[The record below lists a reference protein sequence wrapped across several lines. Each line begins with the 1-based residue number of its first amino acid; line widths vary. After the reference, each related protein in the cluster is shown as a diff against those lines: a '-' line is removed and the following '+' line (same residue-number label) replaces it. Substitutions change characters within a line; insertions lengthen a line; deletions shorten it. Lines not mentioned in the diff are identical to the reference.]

1 MIKRLI
7 SLRLRHTF
15 IGTLLGKDKNGK
27 PKATLSTGRIVGY
40 TILYAFLALLFLF
53 AVFSMA
59 VGLGML
65 LIPAGAAGSYFGLFM
80 IISLSV
86 IFIFSI
92 FETKAELFDC
102 KDNEL
107 LLSLPISTGAIVISR
122 IFTVLIYNYL
132 IEAILIIPVCAV
144 YLIFGGSIL
153 GVIGSLIVALLIPL
167 LATALASG
175 VGYVVALVAR
185 RMKHKTLVTTILSAL
200 FMGAYFFFC
209 FGIGFFEGSGGEIEQ
224 TPEDIEALVSRLK
237 GFSFIGEAQLLSPI
251 PLLILVLVTALVC
264 FVAYYFISKNYIKII
279 TDTRGVE
286 KRVYVEKKSEKKSAL
301 HAIVRKEL
309 AKITSSSTLL
319 LNAGSGVIFLV
330 LLTVLIIL
338 EGDTV
343 GLVLT
348 ELTGISTDT
357 GLMIAPIVA
366 SVMIMSLS
374 MIMFSASSISLEGKS
389 LWILKS
395 IPVSSRDIIVGKAI
409 PNIVI
414 SSILGA
420 ISGVVISIF
429 TGFNIVA
436 CVFYILIPITASV
449 AFSFMGIVLNVMK
462 PKLDFTNEAQVVKQS
477 LPVFVFTFGGMLLGM
492 ALVALS
498 FFFVTIG
505 MPILF
510 LIILEVLMAAL
521 AFTFYFLGVTVS
533 ARKLDRMQV

>member
-7 SLRLRHTF
+7 SLRLRHAF
-15 IGTLLGKDKNGK
+15 IGTLTGKDKNGK

-40 TILYAFLALLFLF
+40 TILYAFLALFFLF

-59 VGLGML
+59 MGLGML
-65 LIPAGAAGSYFGLFM
+65 LVPAGAAASYFGLFM
-80 IISLSV
+80 LLSLSA

-122 IFTVLIYNYL
+122 IITVLIYNYL
-132 IEAILIIPVCAV
+132 IEAILIIPVVAV
-144 YLIFGGSIL
+144 YLIFGGNIL
-153 GVIGSLIVALLIPL
+153 GVIGSVIIALLIPL

-175 VGYVVALVAR
+175 VGYVVALAAR
-185 RMKHKTLVTTILSAL
+185 KMKHKTLVTTILSAL
-200 FMGAYFFFC
+200 FMGAYMVFC
-209 FGIGFFEGSGGEIEQ
+209 FGIGFFGGSDGELEES
-224 TPEDIEALVSRLK
+224 PEDIEALISGLK
-237 GFSFIGEAQLLSPI
+237 GFGVIGEAQLLSPI
-251 PLLILVLVTALVC
+251 PLLILVLVTALAC

-279 TDTRGVE
+279 TDTRGVQ
-286 KRVYVEKKSEKKSAL
+286 KRVYVEKRSEKKSAL

-309 AKITSSSTLL
+309 SKMTSSSTLL

-330 LLTVLIIL
+330 LISVLIIL
-338 EGDTV
+338 EGDSL
-343 GLVLT
+343 GLILS
-348 ELTGISTDT
+348 ELTGSAT
-357 GLMIAPIVA
+357 GSGLTLAPIVISA
-366 SVMIMSLS
+366 IIMSLS
-374 MIMFSASSISLEGKS
+374 MIMFSACSISLEGKS

-414 SSILGA
+414 SSVLGTL
-420 ISGVVISIF
+420 SGVVISIF
-429 TGFNIVA
+429 TGFDIIA
-436 CVFYILIPITASV
+436 TVFYIITPITASV

-477 LPVFVFTFGGMLLGM
+477 FPVFICTMGGMLFGM
-492 ALVALS
+492 ALIALS
-498 FFFVTIG
+498 FFFVITG
-505 MPILF
+505 MPMLF

-521 AFTFYFLGVTVS
+521 AFTFYFLAVTVS